1 MGLFD
6 SINVDFPI
14 AGVPT
19 PFVGMPICDSN
30 DTNYNRGATYAILPN
45 GDFCKEAYDS
55 RPMNAEEEAAFEAR
69 VANLPSRMFL
79 FKRPVKI
86 NHRWEKMDLTGTLR
100 IMTQRIGDD
109 YTYPYYCVEF
119 VLNAGTVVSSEI
131 LNTYGQSQ

>member
-1 MGLFD
+1 
-6 SINVDFPI
+6 
-14 AGVPT
+14 
-19 PFVGMPICDSN
+19 
-30 DTNYNRGATYAILPN
+30 
-45 GDFCKEAYDS
+45 
-55 RPMNAEEEAAFEAR
+55 
-69 VANLPSRMFL
+69 MFL